1 MLKNYYKV
9 LGVDVLSPP
18 EDIKRAYRK
27 LAKEYHPDMNPDN
40 PDAQQMFQDVKD
52 AYDVLSCP
60 EERLKYDRQLKYL
73 VVDDENVVHNH
84 TSQKISKLQIKDIV
98 RKITIIISSIIIMV
112 GIIILLIPSMLN
124 NKGDTLQPD
133 LIVEEVISIY
143 GEPDE
148 MTKTCLK
155 YSTGIIMLENDCV
168 VGWYDVDNIFKIKNK
183 QINDINDITVG
194 QSLDTLFQQYGYPD
208 TYAKTFV
215 TYDDIVIIYKDNK
228 IVEVIDIL
236 Q

>member
-98 RKITIIISSIIIMV
+98 RKITIIISSIII
-112 GIIILLIPSMLN
+112 
-124 NKGDTLQPD
+124 
-133 LIVEEVISIY
+133 SIF
-143 GEPDE
+143 
-148 MTKTCLK
+148 
-155 YSTGIIMLENDCV
+155 
-168 VGWYDVDNIFKIKNK
+168 IF
-183 QINDINDITVG
+183 
-194 QSLDTLFQQYGYPD
+194 
-208 TYAKTFV
+208 
-215 TYDDIVIIYKDNK
+215 
-228 IVEVIDIL
+228 
-236 Q
+236 